1 MSVLFYALV
10 AAVLVGV
17 AAWLVLEVRRTRA
30 EVRRLHKVVKTYRRI
45 DAVEREAVR
54 LMREIARRG

>member
-1 MSVLFYALV
+1 MSVLVYALV

-17 AAWLVLEVRRTRA
+17 GAWLVHEVRRTRA
-30 EVRRLHKVVKTYRRI
+30 EVRRLHRVVKTYRRI